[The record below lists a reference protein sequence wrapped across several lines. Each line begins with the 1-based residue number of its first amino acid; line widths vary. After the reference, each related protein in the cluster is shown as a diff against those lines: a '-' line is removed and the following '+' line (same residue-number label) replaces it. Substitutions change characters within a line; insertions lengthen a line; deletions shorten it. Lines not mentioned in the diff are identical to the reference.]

1 MHHSQ
6 LEYLI
11 AVQKLQGESAGVR
24 GITLADYMNVSASY
38 IVKLSVY
45 FEPIVSEELWEKC
58 RQIRESKA
66 MKIKSY
72 GGKERVVGFKPS
84 KICFEKILIRQDL
97 FGEGSYR
104 ALHPILI
111 LLHRK
116 AEEKGKR
123 GSFSVFFL
131 CFPL

>member
-45 FEPIVSEELWEKC
+45 AETNGYFYLRTVRVARNSDGRAVRGVFPCDAIRGDREKDSERIWPCLC
-58 RQIRESKA
+58 SVAKA
-66 MKIKSY
+66 FHRR
-72 GGKERVVGFKPS
+72 G
-84 KICFEKILIRQDL
+84 
-97 FGEGSYR
+97 R
-104 ALHPILI
+104 AL
-111 LLHRK
+111 
-116 AEEKGKR
+116 R
-123 GSFSVFFL
+123 GRNAAR
-131 CFPL
+131 

>member
-84 KICFEKILIRQDL
+84 NDIWVKKMKCRCGSSFRRCKWHKNKSGELIYGYQC
-97 FGEGSYR
+97 YNQ
-104 ALHPILI
+104 
-111 LLHRK
+111 
-116 AEEKGKR
+116 
-123 GSFSVFFL
+123 
-131 CFPL
+131 